1 MKDAARASG
10 VRCLPEFRKGRWSAP
25 DIFALV
31 LAEFQRSVA
40 AAQRYEALRY
50 RNACDERVA
59 PTEISRRVF
68 DEFYLPD
75 NE

>member
-25 DIFALV
+25 GIFALV

-50 RNACDERVA
+50 RNACDGRVA

-68 DEFYLPD
+68 EEFYFLD
-75 NE
+75 SE